1 MEKRGKSRVLVFV
14 LLIIAVAAVAAIIFE
29 LQITGRVVDD
39 GVGVEVIRLI
49 VKNETVNL
57 TNIKIGI
64 ISTENIIAIR
74 EAFSSED
81 CGVVDYLV
89 EPGIDVFEFNE
100 QEVIWVLANK
110 SDNLIIFCDS
120 CHMLQWITS
129 VELDNLTGFLIF

>member
-110 SDNLIIFCDS
+110 SDNLI
-120 CHMLQWITS
+120 
-129 VELDNLTGFLIF
+129 